1 MNIRILSLHG
11 MFADIQFPDFFVHD
25 KSYIS
30 CELHTSRHKR
40 NPGCKIRNM
49 YKKDTFFCFIFA
61 HRKQQPFKRNKD
73 ETETDFT
80 HLGLQPASDGS

>member
-11 MFADIQFPDFFVHD
+11 MFADIQSPDFFVHGIIYHANYIQAD
-25 KSYIS
+25 TSVIRVAKSVI
-30 CELHTSRHKR
+30 CIK
-40 NPGCKIRNM
+40 KIH
-49 YKKDTFFCFIFA
+49 FSVFIFA